1 MLFTFQ
7 IITVCKLDKLRKV
20 TLLKQLLSLHV
31 VWEITRLIRFK
42 NLIRVRTTLRNV
54 VKNIRE
60 SIILF
65 SKAQSD
71 MSYWVSPIYV
81 DLKQLYQYDHGKI

>member
-42 NLIRVRTTLRNV
+42 NLMRVCITVRNV

-60 SIILF
+60 SIIFFQRL
-65 SKAQSD
+65 SQT
-71 MSYWVSPIYV
+71 
-81 DLKQLYQYDHGKI
+81 

>member
-31 VWEITRLIRFK
+31 VWEITRVIRFK
-42 NLIRVRTTLRNV
+42 NLMRVCTTVRNV

-60 SIILF
+60 SINFFQRL
-65 SKAQSD
+65 SQT
-71 MSYWVSPIYV
+71 
-81 DLKQLYQYDHGKI
+81 

>member
-42 NLIRVRTTLRNV
+42 NLMRVCTTVRNV

-60 SIILF
+60 SINFFQRL
-65 SKAQSD
+65 SQT
-71 MSYWVSPIYV
+71 
-81 DLKQLYQYDHGKI
+81 